1 MRDALTAC
9 GTRRES
15 IHGGAMAASRPPTV
29 PQSVRT
35 PHYLR
40 ALAAK
45 ESGIAPTK
53 TYLHRLLRWRVGKDR
68 SKQPAKPLLR
78 IPNPKSRIPNPES
91 RQLKHPAPTPSAPV
105 PATPDAPAA

>member
-40 ALAAK
+40 ALAAN

-53 TYLHRLLRWRVGKDR
+53 TYLHRLLRWRVGRDR
-68 SKQPAKPLLR
+68 SKPPAKPLLR
-78 IPNPKSRIPNPES
+78 ISNPES
-91 RQLKHPAPTPSAPV
+91 RQVKHPAPTPSAPA